1 MDMIGIQYN
10 AKLQRMVRQIKRDID
25 RKIVPLVRSLASQ
38 YVQDADAPHTA
49 VTLDAWSDIILGAMA
64 SLRER
69 WTSNRVNTGAQRIA
83 GDFVQ
88 SALKKSERDLK
99 KSAGIDVFSGST
111 VMQDYL
117 KASAQQNVQLIQ
129 SIPARYL
136 EEVETLLIANMRS
149 GMRPGY
155 IVSALVDQYGITQR
169 RAKFIAR
176 DQTGKIQGEINER
189 QQRSAGFDYFRW
201 LDSDDRRVRD
211 RHRKIAEKV
220 TAYGPGV
227 YRWDNLPLS
236 QDGVPIR
243 PGQDYNCRC
252 TAVPVSSAQ
261 VEQYRKSGQTKPGVY
276 R

>member
-1 MDMIGIQYN
+1 MDMVGIQYN
-10 AKLQRMVRQIKRDID
+10 AKLQRLVRQIKRDID
-25 RKIVPLVRSLASQ
+25 RDIVPLVRSLASQ
-38 YVQDADAPHTA
+38 YVQDAA
-49 VTLDAWSDIILGAMA
+49 VTETRDAWSDIILKAMA
-64 SLRER
+64 FLRER
-69 WTSNRVNTGAQRIA
+69 WSSNRVNAGAQRIA
-83 GDFVQ
+83 GEFVQ
-88 SALKKSERDLK
+88 SALKKSERDIK
-99 KSAGIDVFSGST
+99 KSAGIDVFSGSE

-117 KASAQQNVQLIQ
+117 RASAQQNVQLIK
-129 SIPARYL
+129 SIPSKYL

-155 IVSALVDQYGITQR
+155 IVSALQEQFGVTQR

-189 QQRSAGFDYFRW
+189 QQRNAGFDYFRW

-211 RHRKIAEKV
+211 RHRQIAEKV

-261 VEQYRKSGQTKPGVY
+261 VEQYRKTGQTKPGVY